1 MLPLINPIKTYAWG
15 SRTAIATLQGRA
27 TPSAEPE
34 AELWMGTH
42 PSGPSLVTRPD
53 AANDAP
59 SAGSATLAEVIAR
72 DPTGMLGPAIS
83 TAYSG
88 RLPFLLKIIAA
99 GENLSLQAHPDA
111 AQARA
116 GFETGAYVDPYSK
129 PELLVAVER
138 FDALCG
144 FRHPDE
150 AATVFASFGVDALE
164 PVVSTLRSETPVGD
178 RLRRAMELLIRWP
191 ADERSSLVAAATKAG
206 RSAPIGAL
214 AYGDK
219 DPRARALALAADLG
233 SRYPDDVGV
242 LVALLLNQVRLSP
255 DEAVFMPAGNL
266 HAYVSGTGV
275 EVMAASDNV
284 VRGGL
289 TSKPVDVD
297 ELLRLLRYEVLTD
310 PVVRPASVAPEVLAW
325 RPPVREF
332 TLIKAT
338 VRETTGTT
346 TLPGSGPRIVVCLS
360 GEVSLTTGDKQII
373 RSGESVFVT
382 ASEPEVVAS
391 GRGVV
396 FQAGPNEN
404 SPRESEGAAR

>member
-1 MLPLINPIKTYAWG
+1 MLPLINPVKPYAWG

-42 PSGPSLVTRPD
+42 PSGPSLVASPD
-53 AANDAP
+53 AAGD
-59 SAGSATLAEVIAR
+59 SAGSAPSATLAEAIDR
-72 DPTGMLGPAIS
+72 DPAGLLGPEINA
-83 TAYSG
+83 AYSG
-88 RLPFLLKIIAA
+88 RLPFLLKILAA
-99 GENLSLQAHPDA
+99 VEPLSLQAHPDA

-116 GFETGAYVDPYSK
+116 GFATGAYVDPYPK
-129 PELLVAVER
+129 PELLVAVQR

-150 AATVFASFGVDALE
+150 SAAILECFGVPALA

-178 RLRRAMELLIRWP
+178 RLRRAMELLTRWP
-191 ADERSSLVAAATKAG
+191 ADERGSLVAAVTKAG
-206 RSAPIGAL
+206 RSASAGVS
-214 AYGDK
+214 AYGDE
-219 DPRARALALAADLG
+219 DPQARAFALASDLG
-233 SRYPDDVGV
+233 ARYPDDVAV

-266 HAYVSGTGV
+266 HLYVSGVGV

-284 VRGGL
+284 VRGGF

-297 ELLRLLRYEVLTD
+297 GLLRLLRYEVLAD
-310 PVVRPASVAPEVLAW
+310 PVVRPEIVTPGVLAW

-332 TLIKAT
+332 MLIKAT
-338 VRETTGTT
+338 VRETTGPAP
-346 TLPGSGPRIVVCLS
+346 LPGSGPRIIVCLS
-360 GEVSLTTGDKQII
+360 GEVALKTGEERTV
-373 RSGESVFVT
+373 RSGESVFVA

-396 FQAGPNEN
+396 FQAGPN
-404 SPRESEGAAR
+404 